1 MNEQL
6 YQPSERTLHWN
17 DRSSASNPTIRQSK
31 DQAQEKHEICKNT
44 NQSRFFFKQRAS
56 KLEKNKEKEDIEE
69 SLEKGNL
76 GGKAGL
82 DYSFLLFMG
91 GRTETQGLVL

>member
-1 MNEQL
+1 MIGAPL
-6 YQPSERTLHWN
+6 PIQPSVRAKTKHKKSTRSART
-17 DRSSASNPTIRQSK
+17 PI
-31 DQAQEKHEICKNT
+31 
-44 NQSRFFFKQRAS
+44 NQDFFFKKRAS
-56 KLEKNKEKEDIEE
+56 KLEKDKEKEDIEE